1 MMDKLKRFPFFLIVI
16 VYVGYLV
23 VQLVQFE
30 YLPDGQVAQNQ
41 QRVALLGTE
50 VTELKKKLAEG
61 MTFMKQLEDKK
72 AEIRSL
78 LGKLSEYQGL
88 LSENLEA
95 PSLIKNL
102 LQEAKKIQIRVE
114 SVEPGAKI
122 SKQYYIEQEIKLD
135 VKGNYSQIVLLV
147 QRISQL
153 QRILGVATYS
163 FKPSNA
169 LNARTSDQ
177 LDAKLSV
184 RAYQYA
190 DSTGNV
196 PVGGAK

>member
-1 MMDKLKRFPFFLIVI
+1 MDKLKKFPFFLIVI
-16 VYVGYLV
+16 AYVIYLSF
-23 VQLVQFE
+23 QLVQFE
-30 YLPDGQVAQNQ
+30 VLPEGEVAQHEQ
-41 QRVALLGTE
+41 KITQLGAE
-50 VTELKKKLAEG
+50 VGELKKRLAEG
-61 MTFMKQLEDKK
+61 QTFIKQLEDKK

-78 LGKLSEYQGL
+78 LGKLSDYQGL
-88 LSENLEA
+88 LSESLEV

-114 SVEPGAKI
+114 SIEPGIKV
-122 SKQYYIEQEIKLD
+122 SKQYYVEQEIKLD

-153 QRILGVATYS
+153 QRILGVVTYS
-163 FKPSNA
+163 FKPSNSV
-169 LNARTSDQ
+169 NARTSDQ

-190 DSTGNV
+190 DSES
-196 PVGGAK
+196 VGEPQ